1 MKKKIADAIND
12 LFDIYK
18 NIENKEE
25 IYKEYVN
32 NIMKNGKDDINNG
45 SNNSSMNIDFSF
57 SKNIMDTKASRK
69 RENSLMSIRNSNQ
82 NFVEDI
88 EMVKINEFDTDLTM
102 MFKTNKY
109 DNFFLKI
116 KLYKKMKII
125 NIVIFGVIAIVLYIL
140 IPFAKK

>member
-1 MKKKIADAIND
+1 
-12 LFDIYK
+12 
-18 NIENKEE
+18 
-25 IYKEYVN
+25 
-32 NIMKNGKDDINNG
+32 
-45 SNNSSMNIDFSF
+45 
-57 SKNIMDTKASRK
+57 
-69 RENSLMSIRNSNQ
+69 MSIRNSNQ